1 MDNPRVHLQVST
13 AQLRKLKKGEGF
25 QASHKQMAEGM
36 DGGHNV
42 ELEIEH
48 PSIKKLQSA
57 LRRGKGFRFSKM
69 HIKGGSLRDIGNFL
83 KDKGKQAIR
92 FVGDNL
98 GSALNYGKK
107 LINQD
112 ALNGIVDTATSGLA
126 NINPYLAPIAIGANY
141 LARRGIQKLYDTDYS
156 HLNKKPT
163 FGDRV
168 NTSSTMP
175 TQRNKV
181 PVLTNTSVGAH
192 SEGGQSEGGQSEGE
206 ELGSGFGRGRRG
218 RKKASAVITNVLPSG
233 TPDAIITT
241 PSLKTIGKGK
251 YAKGSAEA
259 KSYMA
264 HLRSLRKTKG
274 GSFLELGGKRNGGSF
289 LELGAR

>member
-1 MDNPRVHLQVST
+1 MNNPRVHLQITSS
-13 AQLRKLKKGEGF
+13 QLRKLKKGEGF
-25 QASHKQMAEGM
+25 QASHKQMAEGL
-36 DGGHNV
+36 DNAHDV
-42 ELEIEH
+42 ELEVEH
-48 PSIKKLQSA
+48 PSVKKLQSA
-57 LRRGKGFRFSKM
+57 LKRGKGFRFSKM

-83 KDKGKQAIR
+83 KDKSKKAIR

-156 HLNKKPT
+156 HLNKKPS
-163 FGDRV
+163 FGDKV

-175 TQRNKV
+175 TQKNKA
-181 PVLTNTSVGAH
+181 PIISMTENNNEKEEVGA
-192 SEGGQSEGGQSEGE
+192 
-206 ELGSGFGRGRRG
+206 GFGRAGQG
-218 RKKASAVITNVLPSG
+218 RKKASAVIANVLPSG

-241 PSLKTIGKGK
+241 PSLKTTGRGKF
-251 YAKGSAEA
+251 AKGSQEA
-259 KSYMA
+259 RDYMS
-264 HLRSLRKTKG
+264 HLRSMRKKKVSG
-274 GSFLELGGKRNGGSF
+274 GSFLELGGKKNGGSF

>member
-1 MDNPRVHLQVST
+1 MDNPRVHLQIST

-42 ELEIEH
+42 EIEIEH
-48 PSIKKLQSA
+48 PSVKKIQSA

-83 KDKGKQAIR
+83 KEKGKQGIK
-92 FVGDNL
+92 FLGDNL

-156 HLNKKPT
+156 HLNKKPS

-175 TQRNKV
+175 TQRNKA
-181 PVLTNTSVGAH
+181 PVLPNTTTGGD
-192 SEGGQSEGGQSEGE
+192 SEAE

-218 RKKASAVITNVLPSG
+218 RKKASAVIANVLPSG

-274 GSFLELGGKRNGGSF
+274 GSFLELGGKKNGGSF
-289 LELGAR
+289 MELGAR

>member
-1 MDNPRVHLQVST
+1 MDNPRVHLQIST

-25 QASHKQMAEGM
+25 QASHKQMAEGL
-36 DGGHNV
+36 DSGHNV
-42 ELEIEH
+42 ELEVER
-48 PSIKKLQSA
+48 PSVKKLQSA

-69 HIKGGSLRDIGNFL
+69 HIKGGSLRDIGKFL

-112 ALNGIVDTATSGLA
+112 ALNEVVDTATSGLA

-156 HLNKKPT
+156 HLNKKPS
-163 FGDRV
+163 FGNRV

-175 TQRNKV
+175 TQNNKA
-181 PVLTNTSVGAH
+181 PITNTN
-192 SEGGQSEGGQSEGE
+192 EGGDQ
-206 ELGSGFGRGRRG
+206 LGS
-218 RKKASAVITNVLPSG
+218 
-233 TPDAIITT
+233 
-241 PSLKTIGKGK
+241 
-251 YAKGSAEA
+251 
-259 KSYMA
+259 
-264 HLRSLRKTKG
+264 
-274 GSFLELGGKRNGGSF
+274 
-289 LELGAR
+289 